1 MQDVNRIS
9 QDVIKHH
16 SLSRSTLSSSSSQQS
31 IDSESDHSSVSNL
44 PAKLQHLNVAAPA
57 SRDTHTSA
65 DSPAET
71 TQASRATAADTNNM
85 HSSHKSTNLQLQTDS
100 ALATDSSI
108 QQATDG
114 DQVEVAAQSG
124 AETGAAAD
132 NAPQQSPMPDQAAAL
147 LQPTALK
154 SPQIK
159 VPAISIAGWDES
171 PVSVSSLFCP

>member
-16 SLSRSTLSSSSSQQS
+16 SLSRSILSSSSSQQS

-44 PAKLQHLNVAAPA
+44 PAKLQHLSVAAPA
-57 SRDTHTSA
+57 SRDTHTWA

-85 HSSHKSTNLQLQTDS
+85 HSPHKSTNLQLQTDS
-100 ALATDSSI
+100 SM
-108 QQATDG
+108 QQDADD

-132 NAPQQSPMPDQAAAL
+132 DAPQQSPVPDQAAAL

-171 PVSVSSLFCP
+171 PVSVSSLFC

>member
-1 MQDVNRIS
+1 
-9 QDVIKHH
+9 
-16 SLSRSTLSSSSSQQS
+16 
-31 IDSESDHSSVSNL
+31 
-44 PAKLQHLNVAAPA
+44 
-57 SRDTHTSA
+57 
-65 DSPAET
+65 
-71 TQASRATAADTNNM
+71 M

-132 NAPQQSPMPDQAAAL
+132 DAPQQSPMPDQAAAL

-171 PVSVSSLFCP
+171 PVSVSGLFC